1 MGMVEIDRVTTSIS
15 NARSILLSVAQ
26 LLTSHQLVNQALRG
40 KPGRFIGINLLRNLC
55 YWRFTGRW
63 NALVLDGVV
72 AGLFWTGGIFLPAAE
87 RDEYT
92 LAFTED
98 GELAV
103 NFVGRLTGTFFLV
116 FPMYIKG
123 EQVWFVYDQVE
134 SGDLSGEGNR

>member
-1 MGMVEIDRVTTSIS
+1 MGGELAGFAIDRVQFDRDNDNRLVLYAWSEGS
-15 NARSILLSVAQ
+15 RFDESVILQ
-26 LLTSHQLVNQALRG
+26 PRDRDCDD
-40 KPGRFIGINLLRNLC
+40 GR
-55 YWRFTGRW
+55 WRFTTRW

-103 NFVGRLTGTFFLV
+103 HYVGRLTGTFFLV

-123 EQVWFVYDQVE
+123 EQVWFVYDRVE
-134 SGDLSGEGNR
+134 SGDQSGEGNR